1 MRKDIHEVTAK
12 FKDSGMT
19 LQAFAEREKL
29 NVIDHFA
36 LQREVEGPPKKKKNV
51 IKKHWKG

>member
-1 MRKDIHEVTAK
+1 MRKDINEVK
-12 FKDSGMT
+12 KNFQNSSMT

-36 LQREVEGPPKKKKNV
+36 LQREVEGRPKKKKNV
-51 IKKHWKG
+51 IKKHWKD